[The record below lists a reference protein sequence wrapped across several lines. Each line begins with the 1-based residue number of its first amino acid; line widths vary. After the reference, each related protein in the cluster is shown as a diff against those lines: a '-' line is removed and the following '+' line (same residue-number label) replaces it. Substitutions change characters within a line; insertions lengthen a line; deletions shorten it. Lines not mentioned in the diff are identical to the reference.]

1 MKKGRL
7 LLALSLSLG
16 LMMTGCSS
24 EGSSGGNEKDGDKV
38 TLRIG
43 TWEGGDGQSMQQKIA
58 DEYMAKNPDVK
69 IVIESVPDQY
79 GTKLLTQIAAGDA
92 PDIFQ
97 IGDGDIRT
105 FMEKGALEELT
116 PFVDGKNGIKEEDY
130 YENVLSVG
138 KIDDK
143 LYTMPKDYSTL
154 AVFYNKS
161 LFDKAGV
168 PYPEAGWT
176 WDDFYDI
183 SKKLTKK
190 EDGKIVQW
198 GTRLGGAEQ
207 RFLTP
212 LLYSYEGSVISEDG
226 TKIDGQLNS
235 EGSKTALN
243 LYHDMY
249 FKDKVAPSTSDTEA
263 FKGVDLFSAGKVA
276 MNLMGR
282 WPVTD
287 YKANPDLK
295 FGTVEL
301 PQGPNG
307 EVNSIFY
314 AGYGLYSKSEHKEA
328 AWDYL
333 KFLTG
338 KEGASVFAD
347 HAFTAVKSVA
357 EAKGQTDDPVLKPF
371 LDGIEH
377 VQIFPELIS
386 PHYASSG
393 ARDVYM
399 KFMEQFMT
407 GKKMDVDKELDKA
420 AKESD
425 ELLTKAA
432 K

>member
-7 LLALSLSLG
+7 LLALSLSFG
-16 LMMTGCSS
+16 LMLTGCSS
-24 EGSSGGNEKDGDKV
+24 DSSSDGNGKDGDKV
-38 TLRIG
+38 TLRVG
-43 TWEGGDGQSMQQKIA
+43 TWEGGDGQAMQQKIA
-58 DEYMAKNPDVK
+58 DAYMAKHPDVK

-116 PFVDGKNGIKEEDY
+116 PFVDGKSGIKEEDY
-130 YENVLSVG
+130 YENVLNVG

-154 AVFYNKS
+154 AVFYNKA

-168 PYPEAGWT
+168 DYPKAGWT
-176 WDDFYDI
+176 WDDFYEI

-190 EDGKIVQW
+190 DNGKIVQW
-198 GTRLGGAEQ
+198 GVRLGGAEQ
-207 RFLTP
+207 RFLSP
-212 LLYSYEGSVISEDG
+212 LLYSYGGSVISEDG
-226 TKIDGQLNS
+226 TEIDGYFNS
-235 EGSKTALN
+235 DGSKKALN

-282 WPVTD
+282 WPVND

-295 FGTVEL
+295 FGTVEV

-307 EVNSIFY
+307 KVNSIFY
-314 AGYGLYSKSEHKEA
+314 AGYGLYSKSKHKDA

-333 KFLTG
+333 KYLTG
-338 KEGASVFAD
+338 KEGAAVFAD

-357 EAKGQTDDPVLKPF
+357 EEKGQTDDPVLKPF
-371 LDGIEH
+371 VDGIED

-386 PHYASSG
+386 PYYASSG

-425 ELLTKAA
+425 ELLKKAA

>member
-1 MKKGRL
+1 
-7 LLALSLSLG
+7 
-16 LMMTGCSS
+16 
-24 EGSSGGNEKDGDKV
+24 
-38 TLRIG
+38 LRVG
-43 TWEGGDGQSMQQKIA
+43 TWEGGDGQAMQQKIA
-58 DEYMAKNPDVK
+58 DAYMAKHPDVK

-116 PFVDGKNGIKEEDY
+116 PFVDGKSGIKEEDY
-130 YENVLSVG
+130 YENVLNVG

-154 AVFYNKS
+154 AVFYNKA

-168 PYPEAGWT
+168 AYPKAGWT
-176 WDDFYDI
+176 WDDFYEI

-190 EDGKIVQW
+190 DNGKIVQW
-198 GTRLGGAEQ
+198 GVRLGGAEQ

-212 LLYSYEGSVISEDG
+212 LLYSYGGSVISQDG
-226 TKIDGQLNS
+226 KKIDGYFNS
-235 EGSKTALN
+235 EGSKKALN

-249 FKDKVAPSTSDTEA
+249 FKDKVTPSTSDTEA
-263 FKGVDLFSAGKVA
+263 FKGVDLFGAGKVA

-282 WPVTD
+282 WPVND

-295 FGTVEL
+295 FGTVEV

-307 EVNSIFY
+307 KVNSIFY
-314 AGYGLYSKSEHKEA
+314 AGYGLYSKSKHKDA

-333 KFLTG
+333 KYLTG
-338 KEGASVFAD
+338 KEGAAVFAD

-357 EAKGQTDDPVLKPF
+357 EEKGQTNDPVLKPF
-371 LDGIEH
+371 VDGIED

-386 PHYASSG
+386 PYYASSG

-425 ELLTKAA
+425 ELLKKAE